1 MLATVA
7 ADPTRCRVGSSSLTS
22 RVLPTPASPT
32 TMAKPGAPAA
42 TAALAAAISWPS
54 SGSRPSIGV
63 VAPAATRSP
72 GRCRTRT
79 AG

>member
-1 MLATVA
+1 MPATVA
-7 ADPTRCRVGSSSLTS
+7 VDPTRCKVGSSSLTR

-32 TMAKPGAPAA
+32 TTASPGVPVA
-42 TAALAAAISWPS
+42 TAALAAVTSWPS
-54 SGSRPSIGV
+54 SASRPSIGV